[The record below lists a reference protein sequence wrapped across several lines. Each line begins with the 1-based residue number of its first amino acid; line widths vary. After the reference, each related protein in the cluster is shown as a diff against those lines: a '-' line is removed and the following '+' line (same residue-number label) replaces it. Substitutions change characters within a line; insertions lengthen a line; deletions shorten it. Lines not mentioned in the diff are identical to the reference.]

1 MEAGVGASQGQD
13 GLIGVGATGPH
24 KKPSKALSSLSRLGD
39 SGGAI
44 APRNLSIEPG
54 PLTQPFP
61 RYVFCV
67 LVHDNAR
74 DSPMH

>member
-1 MEAGVGASQGQD
+1 MEAGVGASQGQ
-13 GLIGVGATGPH
+13 GGSIGVGATEPH
-24 KKPSKALSSLSRLGD
+24 KNPSKALSSLSRLGD

-44 APRNLSIEPG
+44 APKNLSGEPG

-61 RYVFCV
+61 PYVFCV

-74 DSPMH
+74 DSPIP

>member
-1 MEAGVGASQGQD
+1 MEAGVGASQGQ
-13 GLIGVGATGPH
+13 GGSIRVATTGCH
-24 KKPSKALSSLSRLGD
+24 QNPSKALSSLSRLGD

-44 APRNLSIEPG
+44 VPRDLTGEPG

-67 LVHDNAR
+67 LVHGNAR
-74 DSPMH
+74 DSPIG